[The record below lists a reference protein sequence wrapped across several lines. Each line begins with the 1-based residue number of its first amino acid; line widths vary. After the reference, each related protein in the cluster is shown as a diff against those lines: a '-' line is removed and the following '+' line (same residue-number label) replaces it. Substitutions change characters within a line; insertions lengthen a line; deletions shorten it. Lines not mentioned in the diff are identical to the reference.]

1 MKKLLLMLLMASILP
16 FGMVYGENIAAD
28 GSSADTFV
36 LSHVVARISTF
47 TTKKLSS
54 VINDGTN
61 IIGKFEVENNTSDGY
76 KVNIKSTNLG
86 NMVLATTVDGE
97 QDRPYVVNADKLD
110 GEVGAGMVLVIVP
123 VDLSL
128 ATGTDL
134 IELGGGA
141 EQTSGTD
148 ASFKM
153 TVTVDDADAMSMA
166 GSYSDTITVT
176 YTDL

>member
-1 MKKLLLMLLMASILP
+1 MIKLLLMLLAVSILP
-16 FGMVYGENIAAD
+16 FGMAYGENIAAD
-28 GSSADTFV
+28 GTASDTFS

-47 TTKKLSS
+47 TTKKLAS

-76 KVNIKSTNLG
+76 KVNIKSANLG
-86 NMVLATTVDGE
+86 NMVPATTDDGE
-97 QDRPYVVNADKLD
+97 QNIPYVLNADKLD
-110 GEVGAGMVLVIVP
+110 GEIGAGMEMVVIA

-134 IELGGGA
+134 IELGSGA
-141 EQTSGTD
+141 EQTSATD

-153 TVTVDDADAMSMA
+153 TVSVDDADAMSMA